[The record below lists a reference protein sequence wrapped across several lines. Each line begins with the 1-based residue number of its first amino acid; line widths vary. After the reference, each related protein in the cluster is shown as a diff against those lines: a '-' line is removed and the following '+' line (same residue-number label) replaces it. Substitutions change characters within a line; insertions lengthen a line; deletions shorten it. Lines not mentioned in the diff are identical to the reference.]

1 MTPKTTLT
9 ALIEREL
16 ALAVERIAEAID
28 RQGVVLATKDI
39 RQEEVHVGSKLL
51 LNAVEAADYLGC
63 SECTVRVLW
72 REGGLPFVRIG
83 RGRKV
88 TRQMLD
94 EYVAH
99 RTEDR

>member
-1 MTPKTTLT
+1 MT
-9 ALIEREL
+9 
-16 ALAVERIAEAID
+16 
-28 RQGVVLATKDI
+28 Q
-39 RQEEVHVGSKLL
+39 QKLL
-51 LNAVEAADYLGC
+51 LNAVEAAEYLGC

-94 EYVAH
+94 QYV
-99 RTEDR
+99 TEQAEVAS